1 MFPHLLETF
10 VGADVF
16 DTDINK
22 NCVIMLMY
30 SVVKNI
36 KTIFCWE
43 GILDFPLM
51 RNDKNG
57 PFRAIKSFRAHFYL
71 KSKSIVL
78 KFSAGSGISKNFF
91 GFLNFGGILV
101 SSPQKFYNIVHR
113 SNFWRNILCHIF
125 FFCLLF
131 SVTEECRSRNDNLS
145 LELQLVWSAF
155 FLVIE
160 STPRMQR
167 HGYMQRPARQLRPMS
182 SLFLLSTQMTV
193 KANLQY
199 YIPCLDPHFNHA

>member
-1 MFPHLLETF
+1 MHILHIRAIDRVPYQIESSKLTLVKPLYNAFLEYKQSLYENVQNLNLATLLFPHLLETF

-113 SNFWRNILCHIF
+113 SNF
-125 FFCLLF
+125 
-131 SVTEECRSRNDNLS
+131 
-145 LELQLVWSAF
+145 
-155 FLVIE
+155 
-160 STPRMQR
+160 
-167 HGYMQRPARQLRPMS
+167 
-182 SLFLLSTQMTV
+182 
-193 KANLQY
+193 
-199 YIPCLDPHFNHA
+199 